1 MVELGAQCP
10 IHFVGSV
17 PLGSIAEV
25 LTTISASAAGARV
38 SRLPDGELGG
48 KKGYVSNQRA
58 TFERL
63 DAFQPGAPRSDWRS
77 LNSGIQQFALK
88 SQKDVPT
95 AAEIGELG
103 HARWAM
109 EAYETFRGLKQ
120 RGLVRKDARLKV
132 AMPSAYGVLS
142 FFVEPESVPALL
154 PTFVAA
160 IGAEIGRIA
169 RQIPHDQIAIQIDAS
184 MEFEALASGDARFMP
199 ISIGEAAG
207 QLAQLGATVAGDIE
221 LGFHCCYGNMNLKH
235 YVEPKDTGDMVA
247 VINAVCSRLGRPMN
261 FVHMPVPI
269 DRSDD
274 AYFEALKDF
283 KPGASAELFLGLVHD
298 TDGLSGALAR
308 AAAARR
314 AYERFGVGTECG
326 LNHRSRDN
334 VLQIITLLGEVA
346 DALSPDMP
354 LPDMASAATT
364 SR

>member
-1 MVELGAQCP
+1 MVEFGAACP

-25 LTTISASAAGARV
+25 LTTISAAAAGAHV

-63 DAFQPGAPRSDWRS
+63 DAFRPGAPRSDWRR

-88 SQKDVPT
+88 SLIAVPA

-103 HARWAM
+103 HARWAI
-109 EAYETFRGLKQ
+109 EAYGTFADLK
-120 RGLVRKDARLKV
+120 RKGLVRADARLKV

-142 FFVEPESVPALL
+142 FFVEPESVTPLL
-154 PTFVAA
+154 PIFVDA

-169 RQIPHDQIAIQIDAS
+169 KQIPHDQIAIQIDAS
-184 MEFEALASGDARFMP
+184 MEFEALASGDARFLP

-207 QLAQLGATVAGDIE
+207 QLAQLGAAVPDDIE

-235 YVEPKDTGDMVA
+235 YVEPRDTGDMVA
-247 VINAVCSRLGRPMN
+247 VMNRVCAGLGRPLN

-274 AYFEALKDF
+274 AYFEALNDF
-283 KPGASAELFLGLVHD
+283 RPGSGAELFLGLVHD
-298 TDGLSGALAR
+298 TDGVDGALLR

-314 AYERFGVGTECG
+314 AYARFGIGTECG

-334 VLQIITLLGEVA
+334 VLQIIALLGDVA
-346 DALSPDMP
+346 DALSPDM
-354 LPDMASAATT
+354 ASAGTI
-364 SR
+364 SG

>member
-1 MVELGAQCP
+1 MVEVGAQCP
-10 IHFVGSV
+10 VHFVGSV

-25 LTTISASAAGARV
+25 LTTISSAAAGAHV

-63 DAFQPGAPRSDWRS
+63 DAFQPGAQRSDWRR

-88 SQKDVPT
+88 SLKEVPT
-95 AAEIGELG
+95 VADVGELG

-109 EAYETFRGLKQ
+109 EAYQTFRDLKQ
-120 RGLVRKDARLKV
+120 RGFVREETRLKM
-132 AMPSAYGVLS
+132 ALPSAYGVLS
-142 FFVEPESVPALL
+142 FFVDRESVPALL
-154 PTFVAA
+154 PTFIAA
-160 IGAEIGRIA
+160 IGAEIDRIA
-169 RQIPHDQIAIQIDAS
+169 EEIPHDQIAIQIDAS
-184 MEFEALASGDARFMP
+184 MEFEALASGDARFLP
-199 ISIGEAAG
+199 ISVAEAAG
-207 QLAQLGATVAGDIE
+207 QLAQLGATVATDIE

-247 VINAVCSRLGRPMN
+247 VMNAVCSGLGRPMA

-283 KPGASAELFLGLVHD
+283 RPGSGTELFLGLVHD
-298 TDGLSGALAR
+298 VDGLKGSLAR

-314 AYERFGVGTECG
+314 ACERFGVGTECG

-346 DALSPDMP
+346 DALSPDM
-354 LPDMASAATT
+354 ASA